1 MLDKYAYQEIFE
13 VVKSDIKKIE
23 NRFLEILPKSCEI
36 YSDLEKFLKSPSKRI
51 RSVLALLYLRAIG
64 VEVDENQ
71 LELLMIVELIHNASL
86 IHDDVIDEEK
96 IRRSQKNINS
106 KFGNKMA
113 IISGD
118 YLLSVVMEKLTRLGK
133 LELFEIFSKTIKEMC
148 EGEILQ
154 YSNLY
159 KISTLEDYL
168 KKTYQK
174 TGSLFEAC
182 VLGCVMLSI
191 SQEVENAKEF
201 SKNFGI
207 AFQIRDDIENILKG
221 GNDIKEGVY
230 NAPIIFSGSIDNPVA
245 GIEKSKV
252 LLNNY
257 LDIAQKCL
265 CGMDES
271 EYKSALK
278 KLLELL
284 KYD

>member
-23 NRFLEILPKSCEI
+23 NRFFEILPKSCEI
-36 YSDLEKFLKSPSKRI
+36 YSDLEQFLKLPSKRI

-159 KISTLEDYL
+159 KIPTLEDYL

-271 EYKSALK
+271 EYKSVLT

>member
-1 MLDKYAYQEIFE
+1 MLDKCAYQEIFE

-64 VEVDENQ
+64 VDVGENQ

-159 KISTLEDYL
+159 KIPTLEDYL

>member
-1 MLDKYAYQEIFE
+1 MLDKCAYQEIFE

-36 YSDLEKFLKSPSKRI
+36 YSDLEKFLKLPSKRI

-64 VEVDENQ
+64 VEVGENQ

-118 YLLSVVMEKLTRLGK
+118 YLLSVVMEKLTCLGK

-159 KISTLEDYL
+159 KIPTLEDYL

-182 VLGCVMLSI
+182 VLCCVMLST

>member
-1 MLDKYAYQEIFE
+1 MLDKCAYQEIFE

-36 YSDLEKFLKSPSKRI
+36 YSDLEQFLKLPSKRI

-182 VLGCVMLSI
+182 VLCCVMLST
-191 SQEVENAKEF
+191 SQEAENAKEF

>member
-1 MLDKYAYQEIFE
+1 MLDKCAYQDIFE
-13 VVKSDIKKIE
+13 VVKSDIKKVE

-51 RSVLALLYLRAIG
+51 RSVLALLYLRTMG
-64 VEVDENQ
+64 VEVGENQ
-71 LELLMIVELIHNASL
+71 LELLAIVELIHNASL

-154 YSNLY
+154 YLNLY
-159 KISTLEDYL
+159 KIPTLEDYL

-182 VLGCVMLSI
+182 VLGCVMLSAP
-191 SQEVENAKEF
+191 QEVENAKEF

-265 CGMDES
+265 CGMYES

>member
-1 MLDKYAYQEIFE
+1 MLDKCAYQEIFE

-36 YSDLEKFLKSPSKRI
+36 YSDLEQFLKLPSKRI

-64 VEVDENQ
+64 VEVGENQ

-159 KISTLEDYL
+159 KIPTLEDYL

-271 EYKSALK
+271 EYKLALK

>member
-1 MLDKYAYQEIFE
+1 MLDKCAYQEIFE

-36 YSDLEKFLKSPSKRI
+36 YSDLEQFLKLPSKRI

-159 KISTLEDYL
+159 KIPTLEDYL

-182 VLGCVMLSI
+182 VLCCVMLST

>member
-1 MLDKYAYQEIFE
+1 MLDKCAYQEIFE

-64 VEVDENQ
+64 VEVNENQ

-159 KISTLEDYL
+159 KIPTLEDYL

-207 AFQIRDDIENILKG
+207 AFQIRDDIENILNG

>member
-1 MLDKYAYQEIFE
+1 
-13 VVKSDIKKIE
+13 
-23 NRFLEILPKSCEI
+23 
-36 YSDLEKFLKSPSKRI
+36 
-51 RSVLALLYLRAIG
+51 
-64 VEVDENQ
+64 
-71 LELLMIVELIHNASL
+71 MIVELIHNASL

-159 KISTLEDYL
+159 KIPTLKDYL

-182 VLGCVMLSI
+182 LLGCVMLST

>member
-1 MLDKYAYQEIFE
+1 MLDKCAYQEIFE

-36 YSDLEKFLKSPSKRI
+36 YSDLEQFLKSPSKRI

-159 KISTLEDYL
+159 KIPTLEDYL

>member
-1 MLDKYAYQEIFE
+1 MLDKCAYQEIFE

-64 VEVDENQ
+64 VEVGENQ

-86 IHDDVIDEEK
+86 IHDDVIDDEK

>member
-1 MLDKYAYQEIFE
+1 MLDKCAYQEIFE

-64 VEVDENQ
+64 VEVGENQ

-118 YLLSVVMEKLTRLGK
+118 YLLSLVMEKLTRLGK

-159 KISTLEDYL
+159 KIPTLEDYL

-207 AFQIRDDIENILKG
+207 AFQIRDDIENILNG

>member
-1 MLDKYAYQEIFE
+1 MLDKCAYQEIFE

-118 YLLSVVMEKLTRLGK
+118 YLLSVVMEKLTHLGK

-159 KISTLEDYL
+159 KIPTLEDYL

>member
-1 MLDKYAYQEIFE
+1 MLDKCAYQEIFE

-159 KISTLEDYL
+159 KIPTLEDYL

-182 VLGCVMLSI
+182 VLGCVMLSTL
-191 SQEVENAKEF
+191 QEVENAKEF

>member
-1 MLDKYAYQEIFE
+1 MLDKCAYQEIFE

-64 VEVDENQ
+64 VEVGENQ

-159 KISTLEDYL
+159 KIPTLKDYL

-182 VLGCVMLSI
+182 VLGCVMLAT

>member
-1 MLDKYAYQEIFE
+1 MLDKCAYQEIFE

-36 YSDLEKFLKSPSKRI
+36 YSDLEQFLKLPSKRI

-159 KISTLEDYL
+159 KIPTLEDYL

-271 EYKSALK
+271 EYKSVLT

>member
-1 MLDKYAYQEIFE
+1 MLDKCAYQEIFE
-13 VVKSDIKKIE
+13 VVKSDIKKVE

-51 RSVLALLYLRAIG
+51 RSVLALLYLRAMG
-64 VEVDENQ
+64 VEVGENQ
-71 LELLMIVELIHNASL
+71 LELLSIVELIHNASL

-106 KFGNKMA
+106 IFGNKMA

-118 YLLSVVMEKLTRLGK
+118 YLLSVVMEKLTHLGK

-154 YSNLY
+154 YLNLY
-159 KISTLEDYL
+159 KIPTLEDYL

-182 VLGCVMLSI
+182 VMGCVMLSAP
-191 SQEVENAKEF
+191 QEVENAKEF

>member
-1 MLDKYAYQEIFE
+1 MLDKCAYQEIFE

-23 NRFLEILPKSCEI
+23 NRFWEILPKSCEI

-51 RSVLALLYLRAIG
+51 RSVLALLYLRAMG
-64 VEVDENQ
+64 VEVGENQ

-159 KISTLEDYL
+159 KIPTLEDYL

>member
-1 MLDKYAYQEIFE
+1 MLDKCAYQEIFE

-36 YSDLEKFLKSPSKRI
+36 YSDLEQFLKLPSKRI

-118 YLLSVVMEKLTRLGK
+118 YLLSVVMGKLTRLGK

-159 KISTLEDYL
+159 KIPTHEDYL

-191 SQEVENAKEF
+191 SQEAENAKEF

-245 GIEKSKV
+245 GIEKSKI

>member
-1 MLDKYAYQEIFE
+1 MLDKCAYQEIFE

-64 VEVDENQ
+64 VEVGENQ

-159 KISTLEDYL
+159 KIPTLEDYL

-182 VLGCVMLSI
+182 VLGCVMLLT

-271 EYKSALK
+271 KYKSALK

>member
-1 MLDKYAYQEIFE
+1 MLDKCAYQEIFE

-159 KISTLEDYL
+159 KIPTLEDYL

>member
-1 MLDKYAYQEIFE
+1 MLDKCAYQEIFE

-51 RSVLALLYLRAIG
+51 RSVLALLYLRAMG
-64 VEVDENQ
+64 VAVGENQ
-71 LELLMIVELIHNASL
+71 LELLAIVELIHNASL

-159 KISTLEDYL
+159 KIPTLEDYL

-182 VLGCVMLSI
+182 VLGCVMLST

-221 GNDIKEGVY
+221 GNDIKEGIY
-230 NAPIIFSGSIDNPVA
+230 NAPIIFSGSIDNPAA

>member
-36 YSDLEKFLKSPSKRI
+36 YSDLEQFLKSPSKRI

-159 KISTLEDYL
+159 KIPTLEDYL

>member
-1 MLDKYAYQEIFE
+1 MLDKCAYQEIFE

-36 YSDLEKFLKSPSKRI
+36 YSDLEQFLKSPSKRI

-71 LELLMIVELIHNASL
+71 LELLMSVELIHNASL

-159 KISTLEDYL
+159 KIPTLEDYL

>member
-64 VEVDENQ
+64 VEIDENQ

-118 YLLSVVMEKLTRLGK
+118 YLLSVVMEKLTCLGK

-159 KISTLEDYL
+159 KIPTLEDYL

>member
-1 MLDKYAYQEIFE
+1 MLDKCAYQEIFE

-230 NAPIIFSGSIDNPVA
+230 NAPIIFSGSIDNTVA

>member
-1 MLDKYAYQEIFE
+1 MLDKCAYQEIFE

-133 LELFEIFSKTIKEMC
+133 LELFEIFSKTIKKMC

-159 KISTLEDYL
+159 KIPTLEDYL

-182 VLGCVMLSI
+182 VLGCVKLST

>member
-36 YSDLEKFLKSPSKRI
+36 YSDLEQFLKLPSKRI

-118 YLLSVVMEKLTRLGK
+118 YLLSLVMEKLTRLGK

-159 KISTLEDYL
+159 KIPTLEDYL

>member
-1 MLDKYAYQEIFE
+1 MLDKCAYQEIFE

-64 VEVDENQ
+64 VEVGENQ

-96 IRRSQKNINS
+96 LRRSQKNINS

>member
-1 MLDKYAYQEIFE
+1 MLDKCAYQEIFE
-13 VVKSDIKKIE
+13 VVKSDIKKVE

-51 RSVLALLYLRAIG
+51 RSVLALLYLRAMG
-64 VEVDENQ
+64 VEVGENQ
-71 LELLMIVELIHNASL
+71 LELLAIVELIHNASL

-154 YSNLY
+154 YLNLY
-159 KISTLEDYL
+159 KIPTLEDYL

-182 VLGCVMLSI
+182 VLGCVRLST

-230 NAPIIFSGSIDNPVA
+230 NVPIIFSGSIDNPVA

>member
-1 MLDKYAYQEIFE
+1 MLDKCAYQEIFE

-71 LELLMIVELIHNASL
+71 LELFMIVELIHNASL

-159 KISTLEDYL
+159 KIPTLEDYL

-182 VLGCVMLSI
+182 VLGCVMLLT

>member
-1 MLDKYAYQEIFE
+1 MRTLPPRKEL
-13 VVKSDIKKIE
+13 
-23 NRFLEILPKSCEI
+23 FLGGVSILMVHGSPRRQSEDILPNMKLS
-36 YSDLEKFLKSPSKRI
+36 
-51 RSVLALLYLRAIG
+51 
-64 VEVDENQ
+64 EVQ
-71 LELLMIVELIHNASL
+71 
-86 IHDDVIDEEK
+86 
-96 IRRSQKNINS
+96 
-106 KFGNKMA
+106 
-113 IISGD
+113 
-118 YLLSVVMEKLTRLGK
+118 
-133 LELFEIFSKTIKEMC
+133 EMC

-159 KISTLEDYL
+159 KIPTLEDYL

-182 VLGCVMLSI
+182 VLGCVMLST
-191 SQEVENAKEF
+191 SQEAENAKEF

>member
-1 MLDKYAYQEIFE
+1 MLDKCAYQEIFE
-13 VVKSDIKKIE
+13 VVKSDIKKVE
-23 NRFLEILPKSCEI
+23 NCFLKILPKSCEI

-64 VEVDENQ
+64 VEVGENQ
-71 LELLMIVELIHNASL
+71 LELLAIVELIHNASL

-96 IRRSQKNINS
+96 IRRSQKNLNS

-154 YSNLY
+154 YLNLY
-159 KISTLEDYL
+159 KIPTLEDYL

-182 VLGCVMLSI
+182 VLGCVMLSAP
-191 SQEVENAKEF
+191 QEVENAKEF

-230 NAPIIFSGSIDNPVA
+230 NAPIIFSGSIDNPAA

>member
-1 MLDKYAYQEIFE
+1 MLDKCAYQEIFE

-36 YSDLEKFLKSPSKRI
+36 YSDLEKFLKLPSKRI

-159 KISTLEDYL
+159 KIPTLEDYL

-182 VLGCVMLSI
+182 VLCCVMLST